1 MPRHATT
8 GRRPLRLA
16 LSLLAALVFLTAWS
30 FGGADAAPMRQIL
43 PGCVNLVENGGFEVI
58 GPQWQIQPSPR
69 PAMYTSEVTF
79 DGSLQSM
86 RVGNGSDLS
95 NIESI
100 SEVRHIPILFPP
112 NATRIILRFRYLPRY
127 DAAPGEDL
135 QQADLYYYATN
146 QLALPLLNVQ
156 ENELNW
162 KLVERD
168 LTAYR
173 GQLVSLRFRVRND
186 GQLGRTWMY
195 VDNVEIEYCSLTPI
209 PPTNTPASTTTPTTP
224 PSATPWPTPIP
235 TWPTAHPTWP
245 TAIPT
250 WPTPIP
256 TWPPGTPWPTLA
268 PPPPGCSNIVRNGS
282 FETFSDWRMGESPMP
297 PRYTNERVHAGSFAM
312 LLGNPPG
319 IGPNVTTY
327 SSIRQLVTI
336 PPDAT
341 GAQLRWWQLAYSQE
355 PPSPYAGP
363 HEDRQEVILLTPD
376 LTVMGIL
383 SRLRSNDG
391 VWEQRAVDLT
401 PYRGQSFYI
410 YFNVFNNPDP
420 ARTWLYLDDVEL
432 LVCGGPV
439 AVPYAMPSAP
449 FDTAPAQMPPPLDAQ
464 ALAPTDTPPPP
475 TPAPMTPTDTPAP
488 PTDTPLAAM
497 EAPVQPTATQPAP
510 AVAVLVT
517 PTSAPD
523 ATTARPRLPVAPP
536 PTVTTT
542 AQPWWSQ
549 FLGPLA
555 VLCSIPVLIAIIIV
569 LIVQIRRMWRT
580 RTA

>member
-1 MPRHATT
+1 
-8 GRRPLRLA
+8 
-16 LSLLAALVFLTAWS
+16 
-30 FGGADAAPMRQIL
+30 
-43 PGCVNLVENGGFEVI
+43 
-58 GPQWQIQPSPR
+58 
-69 PAMYTSEVTF
+69 
-79 DGSLQSM
+79 
-86 RVGNGSDLS
+86 
-95 NIESI
+95 
-100 SEVRHIPILFPP
+100 
-112 NATRIILRFRYLPRY
+112 
-127 DAAPGEDL
+127 
-135 QQADLYYYATN
+135 
-146 QLALPLLNVQ
+146 
-156 ENELNW
+156 
-162 KLVERD
+162 
-168 LTAYR
+168 
-173 GQLVSLRFRVRND
+173 
-186 GQLGRTWMY
+186 
-195 VDNVEIEYCSLTPI
+195 
-209 PPTNTPASTTTPTTP
+209 
-224 PSATPWPTPIP
+224 
-235 TWPTAHPTWP
+235 
-245 TAIPT
+245 
-250 WPTPIP
+250 
-256 TWPPGTPWPTLA
+256 
-268 PPPPGCSNIVRNGS
+268 
-282 FETFSDWRMGESPMP
+282 MP

-488 PTDTPLAAM
+488 PTDTPLAVM
-497 EAPVQPTATQPAP
+497 EAPPVQPTATQPAP

-523 ATTARPRLPVAPP
+523 AATAPPRLPVSPP

-542 AQPWWSQ
+542 TQPWWSQ

-555 VLCSIPVLIAIIIV
+555 VLCSIPVLIVIIIV
-569 LIVQIRRMWRT
+569 LVVQIRRMWRT